1 MPQQQRSEET
11 RARLLQAALGCFSQ
25 AGYDATGV
33 AEICAHAG
41 VSKGAFYHHFPS
53 KQAVFI
59 ELLNAWLDALDA
71 QFNAVRA
78 QAAPVPE
85 MLRQMARAARGVFTD
100 ASRPGF
106 TGQAGQLP
114 LFLEFWTQATRDP
127 LIWEKTVAPYQ
138 RYEAYFAG
146 LVRAG
151 IAEGSLRAV
160 DPAAAARMI
169 IAVAVGLLLQ
179 GLANPANGD
188 WGETAEKGIEML
200 LHGLEKP

>member
-85 MLRQMARAARGVFTD
+85 MLRQMARAAHGVFAD

>member
-11 RARLLQAALGCFSQ
+11 RARLLQAALACFSQ

-41 VSKGAFYHHFPS
+41 ASKGAFYHHFPS

-85 MLRQMARAARGVFTD
+85 MLRQMARAARGVFAD

-179 GLANPANGD
+179 GLANPSNGD
-188 WGETAEKGIEML
+188 WGEPAEKGIEML

>member
-11 RARLLQAALGCFSQ
+11 RARLLQAALACFSQ

-59 ELLNAWLDALDA
+59 ELLNAWLDGLDA
-71 QFNAVRA
+71 QFSAVRA
-78 QAAPVPE
+78 QSAPVPD
-85 MLRQMARAARGVFTD
+85 MLRQMARAARGIFAD
-100 ASRPGF
+100 ASQPGF

-146 LVRAG
+146 LVSTG

-169 IAVAVGLLLQ
+169 IAAAVGLLLQ
-179 GLANPANGD
+179 GLANPAEGD
-188 WGETAEKGIEML
+188 WGETAEQGIELL

>member
-85 MLRQMARAARGVFTD
+85 MLRQMARAARGVFAD

>member
-11 RARLLQAALGCFSQ
+11 RARLLQAALACFSQ

-85 MLRQMARAARGVFTD
+85 MLRQMARAAHGVFAD